1 MNNTK
6 RDEILCE
13 VLVDVYNVFQET
25 NNFINQSL
33 VDVFNGEEVPVDEVF
48 FICFWLQAMV
58 LFVYKVLKVLISTV
72 KVSCFKVFSII
83 CSLTCFV
90 MIKVQDK
97 QDWNIFSFNYLLDVH
112 DK

>member
-48 FICFWLQAMV
+48 FICF
-58 LFVYKVLKVLISTV
+58 
-72 KVSCFKVFSII
+72 
-83 CSLTCFV
+83 
-90 MIKVQDK
+90 
-97 QDWNIFSFNYLLDVH
+97 
-112 DK
+112 